1 VNIHL
6 KPDNMKNLF
15 HMGGPIFMGILTI
28 ILIAVIATAVFCLL
42 QQRKESSDRISA
54 GLVKEIGLF
63 GLIVGIFGQF
73 LGLYSAFSMI
83 EKAGTISQELLISG
97 LKISSIT
104 TIYGLIIC
112 LTAWLLYFGLKLS
125 GQKIE
130 S

>member
-1 VNIHL
+1 
-6 KPDNMKNLF
+6 MKDLF
-15 HMGGPIFMGILTI
+15 YMGGPLFMGILTLV
-28 ILIAVIATAVFCLL
+28 LIAVIASAVLCFI
-42 QQRKESSDRISA
+42 QEKNESSRDVSGGI
-54 GLVKEIGLF
+54 VKEIGFF

-83 EKAGTISQELLISG
+83 EKAGTVSQEMLISG

-112 LTAWLLYFGLKLS
+112 LTAWLLYFGLKFVS
-125 GQKIE
+125 TQKE